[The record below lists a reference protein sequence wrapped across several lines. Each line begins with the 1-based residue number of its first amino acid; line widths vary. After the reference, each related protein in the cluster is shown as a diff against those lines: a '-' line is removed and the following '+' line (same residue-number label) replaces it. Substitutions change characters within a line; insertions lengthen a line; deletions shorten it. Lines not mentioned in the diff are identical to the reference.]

1 MRWKVQR
8 EYASLENLPSPLR
21 RRSIIMATRIN
32 NMKSLVLLTFIGL
45 ASVIANAQTK
55 NAAPANGD
63 DVAMKEIRGWLDR
76 WTKAFAAK
84 DVDAIMALYADDVI
98 AYDVVPP
105 LQYVGKAEYRTD
117 YLQFLSQYTD
127 NVKVEVRD
135 LHVGANGD
143 LGYAAGLE
151 LISGT
156 LKSGQKSELWVRFT
170 SLFRKSGGRW
180 LGFHDHV
187 SVPADIESG
196 KAMLEMKP

>member
-1 MRWKVQR
+1 
-8 EYASLENLPSPLR
+8 
-21 RRSIIMATRIN
+21 
-32 NMKSLVLLTFIGL
+32 MKSLLLFIL
-45 ASVIANAQTK
+45 IFIAFASVTVDAQTK
-55 NAAPANGD
+55 NAPPASSD
-63 DVAMKEIRGWLDR
+63 DIAMKEIRGWLDR

-84 DVDAIMALYADDVI
+84 DVDAIMALYADDII

-105 LQYVGKAEYRTD
+105 LQYVGKAAYRAD
-117 YLQFLSQYTD
+117 YQQFMSQYED
-127 NVKVEVRD
+127 NLKVEVRD

-156 LKSGQKSELWVRFT
+156 LKSGQKSEVWLRFT

-180 LGFHDHV
+180 LDFHDHV

-196 KAMLEMKP
+196 KAMLELKP

>member
-1 MRWKVQR
+1 
-8 EYASLENLPSPLR
+8 
-21 RRSIIMATRIN
+21 
-32 NMKSLVLLTFIGL
+32 MKSLVLLIFILIGL
-45 ASVIANAQTK
+45 ASVTAKAETNDAT
-55 NAAPANGD
+55 PANQD
-63 DVAMKEIRGWLDR
+63 EVTMKEIRGWLDR

-105 LQYVGKAEYRTD
+105 LQYRGKAEYRTD
-117 YLQFLSQYTD
+117 YQQFLSQYAD

-135 LHVGANGD
+135 LHVGANSD

-156 LKSGQKSELWVRFT
+156 LKNGHKSEVWVRFT

-180 LGFHDHV
+180 LDFHDHV

-196 KAMLEMKP
+196 KAMLDLKP

>member
-1 MRWKVQR
+1 
-8 EYASLENLPSPLR
+8 
-21 RRSIIMATRIN
+21 
-32 NMKSLVLLTFIGL
+32 MKSLMLLIFILMAL
-45 ASVIANAQTK
+45 ASVIGKAQTTG
-55 NAAPANGD
+55 AAPANEN

-76 WTKAFAAK
+76 WTKAFTAK

-117 YLQFLSQYTD
+117 YLQFLSQYGD

-151 LISGT
+151 LLSGT
-156 LKSGQKSELWVRFT
+156 LKNGQKSELWVRFT

-180 LGFHDHV
+180 LDFHDHV

-196 KAMLEMKP
+196 KAMLELKP

>member
-1 MRWKVQR
+1 
-8 EYASLENLPSPLR
+8 
-21 RRSIIMATRIN
+21 
-32 NMKSLVLLTFIGL
+32 MKSFVLFIFILIAFGSVP
-45 ASVIANAQTK
+45 ASTQPK
-55 NAAPANGD
+55 NATPPNGD

-76 WTKAFAAK
+76 WKKAFAAK
-84 DVDAIMALYADDVI
+84 DVDAIMALYADDVV

-105 LQYVGKAEYRTD
+105 LQYVGKAEYRSD
-117 YLQFLSQYTD
+117 YLQFLSQYGD

-156 LKSGQKSELWVRFT
+156 LKGGQKSELWVRFT

-180 LGFHDHV
+180 LDFHDHV